1 MKISNEEI
9 NYIVDE
15 VTKRLKEKKEDLG
28 ILIEASGKHV
38 HLSKEH
44 VEKLFGEGYELTKKR
59 DLSQPGQYLCEEK
72 VMLIGPKGVM
82 QNVSVLGPT
91 RGNTQVEVS
100 KSDAVSLG
108 INAPIRM
115 SGDINGTSPIILASK
130 TSVVR
135 LEEGAIVAKRHIHM
149 TPEDALKYG
158 VTDKEKVQVKVK
170 GERSLIFD
178 EVIVRVSD
186 KFNTVVH
193 IDYDE
198 ANACG
203 FVKNTRGEIL
213 K

>member
-1 MKISNEEI
+1 MKISSEEI
-9 NYIVDE
+9 NYIVNE
-15 VTKRLKEKKEDLG
+15 VTKKLKGEKEQSK
-28 ILIEASGKHV
+28 ILVEASGKHV

-44 VEKLFGEGYELTKKR
+44 VEKLFGKGYELTKVR
-59 DLSQPGQYLCEEK
+59 DLSQPEQYLCEEK
-72 VMLIGPKGVM
+72 VTLIGPKGVM

-91 RGNTQVEVS
+91 RENTQVEIS

-108 INAPIRM
+108 VKAPVKM
-115 SGDINGTSPIILASK
+115 SGDVVGTPSIILATK
-130 TSVVR
+130 NSVVK
-135 LEEGAIVAKRHIHM
+135 LEEGVIVAKRHIHI

-158 VTDKEKVQVKVK
+158 VSDREKVKVK
-170 GERSLIFD
+170 IEGGRSLIFD

>member
-1 MKISNEEI
+1 MKISNKEI
-9 NYIVDE
+9 NYIVNE
-15 VTKRLKEKKEDLG
+15 VTKRLKWEKEESG

-44 VEKLFGEGYELTKKR
+44 VEKLFGKGYELTKKR
-59 DLSQPGQYLCEEK
+59 ELSQPGQYLCEEK
-72 VMLIGPKGVM
+72 VTLIGPKGVM

-91 RGNTQVEVS
+91 RENTQVEIS

-108 INAPIRM
+108 VKAPVKM
-115 SGDINGTSPIILASK
+115 SGDVVGTPSIVLATK
-130 TSVVR
+130 NSVVK
-135 LEEGAIVAKRHIHM
+135 LEEGVIVAKRHIHM
-149 TPEDALKYG
+149 APEDALKYG
-158 VTDKEKVQVKVK
+158 VIDKQKVQVKVN

>member
-15 VTKRLKEKKEDLG
+15 VTKRLKEEKEDLG

-44 VEKLFGEGYELTKKR
+44 VEKLFGKGYELTKKR

-72 VMLIGPKGVM
+72 VTLIGPKGIM

-91 RGNTQVEVS
+91 RENTQVEVS

-115 SGDINGTSPIILASK
+115 SGDTKGTSPIILASK

>member
-1 MKISNEEI
+1 MSNEEI
-9 NYIVDE
+9 NYIVSE
-15 VTKRLKEKKEDLG
+15 VTKRLKEEKEDLR

-44 VEKLFGEGYELTKKR
+44 VEKLFGKGYELTKKR

-72 VMLIGPKGVM
+72 ITLIGPKGVM

-91 RGNTQVEVS
+91 RENTQVEIS

-115 SGDINGTSPIILASK
+115 SGDTKGTSPIILASK

-135 LEEGAIVAKRHIHM
+135 LEEGVIVAKRHIHM

-158 VTDKEKVQVKVK
+158 VTDKEKVKVKVK

>member
-9 NYIVDE
+9 NYIVSE
-15 VTKRLKEKKEDLG
+15 VTKRLKEEKEDLR

-44 VEKLFGEGYELTKKR
+44 VEKLFGKGYELTKKR

-72 VMLIGPKGVM
+72 ITLIGPKGVM

-91 RGNTQVEVS
+91 RENTQVEIS

-115 SGDINGTSPIILASK
+115 SGDTKGTSPIILASK

-135 LEEGAIVAKRHIHM
+135 LEEGVIVAKRHIHM

-158 VTDKEKVQVKVK
+158 VTDKEKVKVKVK

>member
-135 LEEGAIVAKRHIHM
+135 LEEGGIVAKRHIHM

-158 VTDKEKVQVKVK
+158 VTDKEKVKVKVK

>member
-1 MKISNEEI
+1 MKISNKEI
-9 NYIVDE
+9 NYIVNE
-15 VTKRLKEKKEDLG
+15 VTKRLKWEKEESG

-44 VEKLFGEGYELTKKR
+44 VEKLFGKGYELTKKR
-59 DLSQPGQYLCEEK
+59 ELSQPGQYLCEEK
-72 VMLIGPKGVM
+72 VTLIGPKGVM

-91 RGNTQVEVS
+91 RENTQVEIS

-108 INAPIRM
+108 VKAPVKM
-115 SGDINGTSPIILASK
+115 SGDVVGTPSIVLATK
-130 TSVVR
+130 NSVVK
-135 LEEGAIVAKRHIHM
+135 LEEGVIVAKRHIHM
-149 TPEDALKYG
+149 APEDALKYG
-158 VTDKEKVQVKVK
+158 VIDKQKVKVK
-170 GERSLIFD
+170 VNGERSLIFD

>member
-115 SGDINGTSPIILASK
+115 SGDIKGTSPIILASK

-158 VTDKEKVQVKVK
+158 VTDKEKVKVKVK

>member
-115 SGDINGTSPIILASK
+115 SGDIKGTSPIILASK

>member
-15 VTKRLKEKKEDLG
+15 VTKRLKEEKEDLG

-44 VEKLFGEGYELTKKR
+44 VEKLFGKGYELTKKR

-72 VMLIGPKGVM
+72 VTLIGPKGIM

-91 RGNTQVEVS
+91 RENTQVEVS

-115 SGDINGTSPIILASK
+115 SGDTKRTSPIILASK